1 MNAQANNT
9 NGKVRKLQRKLYL
22 CAKANKKRRF
32 HALYDKVT
40 RYDILQE
47 AWRRVKA
54 NRGAGGIDQISL
66 KDVEEYGVFRMLV
79 EVKESLEQG
88 NYHPSPVRRV
98 YIPKKDGG
106 KRPLGIPTVK
116 DRIVQ
121 MATKIVIE
129 PIFEADFRPCSYGF
143 RPKRSAHQA
152 VEAIRQKCRDK
163 GWWVLDA
170 DIKGYFDSINHDKL
184 MEMIEQRISDKRIQK
199 LIRKW
204 LKAGVMEEG
213 EYKGSEIG
221 APQGGVI
228 SPLLSNIYLNNFD
241 TKWQEEY
248 EHLGTLV
255 RYADDFVII
264 ARTRKQISHAY
275 AAVKMI
281 MKRLCLTIHE
291 DKTKLVNLWE
301 GKQGFDF
308 LGFHH
313 RWNQKK
319 SKAGQTYHVFAQIP
333 SKKAMKKMRESVR
346 EVLGKRSTL
355 KLDMKDLIEVI
366 NRKVI
371 GWKNYYGLEYAKA
384 KLNQIDWYIIN
395 RFTIWY
401 NHKHQRKGRHK
412 WRPKIYRKIYGLGL
426 KPLTSY

>member
-9 NGKVRKLQRKLYL
+9 NDKVRELQRKLYL
-22 CAKANKKRRF
+22 SAKASKKRRF
-32 HALYDKVT
+32 HALYDKVS

-47 AWRRVKA
+47 AWLRVRA
-54 NRGAGGIDQISL
+54 NRGVGGIDQMSL

-79 EVKESLEQG
+79 EIKESLERG
-88 NYHPSPVRRV
+88 KYHPSPVRRV

-129 PIFEADFRPCSYGF
+129 PIFEADFKPCSYGF

-152 VEAIRQKCRDK
+152 IETIRQRCKDK

-184 MEMIEQRISDKRIQK
+184 MQMVGRRISDRRILK
-199 LIRKW
+199 LISKW

-213 EYKGSEIG
+213 EYRQSNIG

-228 SPLLSNIYLNNFD
+228 SPLLSNIYLNYFD
-241 TKWQEEY
+241 TIWQEEY

-264 ARTRKQISHAY
+264 SRTRKQISHAY
-275 AAVKMI
+275 ATVKMI
-281 MKRLCLTIHE
+281 MRKLDLTIHE
-291 DKTKLVNLWE
+291 GKTKLVNLWN

-313 RWNQKK
+313 RWNQKRN
-319 SKAGQTYHVFAQIP
+319 KAGKTYYVFAQIP
-333 SKKAMKKMRESVR
+333 SAKAMKKMRQSVR
-346 EVLGKRSTL
+346 ELLGNRSTL
-355 KLDMKDLIEVI
+355 KQDMKELIEVL
-366 NRKVI
+366 NRKIV
-371 GWKNYYGLEYAKA
+371 GWKNYYGLIYAKA

-395 RFTIWY
+395 RFALWY

-412 WRPKIYRKIYGLGL
+412 RRPKIYRNIYGLGL
-426 KPLTSY
+426 KKLAAY

>member
-9 NGKVRKLQRKLYL
+9 NEKVRELQQKLYL
-22 CAKANKKRRF
+22 SAKANERRRF
-32 HALYDKVT
+32 HALYDKIT
-40 RYDILQE
+40 RYDMLQE
-47 AWRRVKA
+47 AWLRVRN
-54 NRGAGGIDQISL
+54 NRGAGGIDQVSL
-66 KDVEEYGVFRMLV
+66 KDVEEYGVFRILM
-79 EVKESLEQG
+79 EIKESLEKG

-129 PIFEADFRPCSYGF
+129 PIFEADFKPCSYGF

-152 VEAIRQKCRDK
+152 VEAIQQKCKDN

-170 DIKGYFDSINHDKL
+170 DIKGYFDNINHSKL
-184 MEMIEQRISDKRIQK
+184 MQMVEQRISDRRILK
-199 LIRKW
+199 LISKW
-204 LKAGVMEEG
+204 LKAGYMEEG
-213 EYKGSEIG
+213 EYRKSDIG

-228 SPLLSNIYLNNFD
+228 SPLLSNIYLNYFD
-241 TKWQEEY
+241 TVWEEEY
-248 EHLGTLV
+248 EHLGTMV
-255 RYADDFVII
+255 RYADDFVVI

-281 MKRLCLTIHE
+281 MKKLDLTIHE
-291 DKTKLVNLWE
+291 SKTKLVNLWD

-313 RWNQKK
+313 RWNQKR
-319 SKAGQTYHVFAQIP
+319 SKTGKTYYVFAQIP

-355 KLDMKDLIEVI
+355 KQDMKDLIEVL
-366 NRKVI
+366 NRKIV
-371 GWKNYYGLEYAKA
+371 GWRNYYGLTYAKP

-401 NHKHQRKGRHK
+401 NHKHQRRERHS
-412 WRPKIYRKIYGLGL
+412 WRPRIYLRVYGEGL
-426 KPLTSY
+426 KKLVAY